1 MEKNI
6 EAVRDRFIEMLG
18 NIGESVGLNRTVC
31 QIYAL
36 LYINPDPLSPAEI
49 GRSLGASRGNISIN
63 MKKLEE
69 WNAVK
74 KVWKKGYVRSFY
86 KANQDIESIVVEKLK
101 TGLEKRTVTMRES
114 LAELKSSIKS
124 SSKAEATKTDKQR
137 KHILDSISKVED
149 FLKYSDLFIENIDL
163 LKSFF
168 KK

>member
-6 EAVRDRFIEMLG
+6 EKVRDRFIEMLG
-18 NIGESVGLNRTVC
+18 NIGESLGLNRTVC

-36 LYINPDPLSPAEI
+36 LYISPDPLSPAEI
-49 GRSLGASRGNISIN
+49 GRLLGASRGNISIN